1 MSKMQQTTSLAFC
14 EKYIFVVQGKLSIL
28 YDLTTLAAIVL
39 AFHSIVEGFWL
50 SLLLHFL

>member
-28 YDLTTLAAIVL
+28 YDLTTLAAIT
-39 AFHSIVEGFWL
+39 
-50 SLLLHFL
+50 